1 MRVRRTRGKKKNN
14 QGKMSEGLAGT
25 LWQKGRK
32 MFKCRVGTES
42 QWKEDN
48 GEEQNQ
54 VALRAL
60 VG

>member
-1 MRVRRTRGKKKNN
+1 
-14 QGKMSEGLAGT
+14 MSEGLAGT

-42 QWKEDN
+42 QWKEDK